1 MKRKF
6 ALVRVRASRR
16 FLLSSIFTGTIVVT
30 MAPIAGTAADLY
42 WDRTGNSNLWS
53 LAGNWSTE
61 NFVNADPAAAPGAA
75 DTVIFNASSLVT
87 AQQIDLG
94 ANHAALGLR
103 SVSSGT
109 VLLLGSGD
117 ERTLTLGSGG
127 ITKTGT
133 GVLTIGSAATENQ
146 GVRIALAA
154 NQTWTNDAAGEMV
167 IFNDITGAF
176 TLNYAST
183 TGNGIFRLGAFT
195 EAGATDFTSNYTGIT
210 TIQSGA
216 TVIAQGNA
224 SFGSNVAGTIIE
236 SGGTLNLGG
245 TLAANGLSLGAEA
258 FTVSGTGVGGLGAI
272 TNTGP
277 NAQQNAIQGVVNLAG
292 DTTFGGT
299 QRWDI
304 RNGTLN
310 GGGFKLTKIGSN
322 SVFLSGNTRIGT
334 ALDELIVQQ
343 GEYVMESGAV
353 ALSSNIINGVMVQP
367 TSAVTASF
375 RSWGNYVDHSANL
388 TLDSSFSGSTARL
401 AVQNGYTTHSGTIT
415 ATGDTN
421 NLEVAA
427 NQIMN
432 VSGVLAGTGTVNKT
446 DTGIL
451 LLNNAGNTHS
461 GVFNLNAGILGG
473 TGTIASSSLNV
484 ASGTTLSPGLVG
496 SAGTLN
502 VTNSMLT
509 SGTNTAVFNLGT
521 ASDRIN
527 VGTLTQEGTTN
538 IVIAPGAGYA
548 PGSYTLFDYNTLDG
562 FYGFGGFSLA
572 ANHIDGTLVNDGS
585 AIKLQVNSASVPT
598 WSGISNGIWTA
609 GSITK
614 PVLPNF
620 SFVGK
625 QVEFVNNDAV
635 LFDDTAVGTTT
646 IATNGAVVPSVTRF
660 NNSTKD
666 YTISGAISGLGVI
679 IKDGSGSATLLNT
692 PTNLGGLDI
701 NAGTLQLGGDSI
713 SASYT
718 AGSIDIAA
726 GATLA
731 VSAGTGGTA
740 ATLGLNGGTTITGSG
755 TILLNSTQSD
765 LYHNFTADRGD
776 VRNSGDMTGFTG
788 NIVINDGNR
797 LTASTVN
804 ALGNAAGIT
813 IHNGG
818 ALLVSAALNYGGA
831 ITASGIGW
839 KETAGSLGAI
849 RLQNGGILSGPIN
862 LVGDTRMSAYSNSTG
877 TISGV
882 ISGPGANV
890 EYGLR
895 QIGNTGSGTL
905 TISNPANTYTG
916 NTSIIRANINAATIA
931 NSGLTSSLGT
941 GSVISMESGSL
952 VLTGPG
958 AMTTNRAIQINQGGQ
973 GGGNLSVSDP
983 TAVLTY
989 TGAITNGNSNFP
1001 ISTLTFSQ
1009 TLSPDSTS
1017 GGTVVLN
1024 TASPIR
1030 VSGSTIHRTNVTLA
1044 GNTQFTVDWATT
1056 GTAAAPLGAPGALS
1070 VANNQSVANSGP
1082 VTLTIQDTAT
1092 LTTYGEFDIGNAN
1105 SGVLQTGTNVNQT
1118 AGTVNAL
1125 RGGRTMFA
1133 DNRAMRIGHWN
1144 NNNASYNLSGGTLNV
1159 PNGYVAVGW
1168 DGTGNFNQSGGT
1180 ANVAGLRF
1188 GNSTTTGIGT
1198 VNLTGGILNVGSLGM
1213 SRVGASATFNINGG
1227 TYRAT
1232 DHHTIG
1238 SNIVIN
1244 LQGGGGT
1251 IDTNGFNVNSASA
1264 LLLGAGPGTLTKT
1277 GAGEFNVPGGISS
1290 MTGILNINGGSIG
1303 GIGEFDAATVNV
1315 NSGGTLAGNLTV
1327 SSAGGVVV
1335 ASGGTISPGAN
1346 GGADNGLLTASSAAF
1361 TAGSK
1366 IQVSGAFGDSLSVT
1380 GALTG
1385 STTISVIPNG
1395 FLSSGT
1401 IDLVTYGTSSL
1412 AFTASLPHLTGAS
1425 VTNNGSGA
1433 IQLSFTGQETLTWTG
1448 TGGALWNATTAN
1460 TWNADTSGPVNYL
1473 QGDLVKFT
1481 DSSAIGAIAVQAAGV
1496 TPADVYFD
1504 NSATAYTL
1512 TGGGIAGGGALTKD
1526 GTAKVIL
1533 ANNNSYA
1540 GTTTVNDGILQIGN
1554 GGTSGTLGLGAISL
1568 NGGTLSF
1575 NRSDSSKVLA
1585 SIGGGGIVRSDG
1597 NGTTTLVGANSYSGG
1612 TVISK
1617 GTLTGVTATSFGSG
1631 TITLNDAATGTSNTA
1646 LTFDPYTSDTAIT
1659 IANPIVVT
1667 NNGTGTV
1674 SIGGSERSLRAQG
1687 TLFTGTLELNRNVTL
1702 LGEFDR
1708 TTFSGAISGSVDTIT
1723 IARSPGL
1730 DAGMTGRVTW
1740 DATNTFTP
1748 ATAAYTTIQILE
1760 GAILQMG
1767 TGTGVLDQIP
1777 DTAAVNVQAGGVFQ
1791 MGRTSDG
1798 EVIGNL
1804 TGAGT
1809 VRSVLNAGLT
1819 LTFGTADNTTFSGVI
1834 NGGNQ
1839 LSYIKQGSGTAT
1851 WSGILDNPTGNILV
1865 NAGTMLLAKDS
1876 TPTVHA
1882 LGGNST
1888 INSGGTMKL
1897 GGTYADT
1904 RPEEDGRNN
1913 VNTAP
1918 RGFQPNY
1925 VDQIYNN
1932 AQLTVN
1938 AGGVLDMNGRSEALN
1953 GFQGAG
1959 TVRNTVA
1966 STTSTLYVGA
1976 NNAGLIFTG
1985 ILEDG
1990 LGKLEFVKLGTGTQT
2005 LGGANTYTGVTE
2017 IRAGAITITN
2027 TSALGSTVGGTILT
2041 GSRDGQN
2048 SQLNLTFA
2056 ASTPESPNIVSENF
2070 TMISETAN
2078 DQRTAIVNTTESTR
2092 LTGNIVVEGDG
2103 ISQLTANQAAGDQF
2117 QINGNI
2123 TGSGSGVFF
2132 LRGNGEMQ
2140 INGVINAPNM
2150 QLAKTEGSLLIL
2162 NSAGNNYGEASF
2174 VHGTVRTDVANA
2186 LDPGAVLRMGQN
2198 GNGNTLDLNGNN
2210 QTVAGVRINS
2220 GVTSA
2225 NDRII
2230 TSSGG
2235 PADFT
2240 INTPTADGGDYDYAG
2255 LIAGSVNLIKAGPGT
2270 QVLGG
2275 YNTYSGITN
2284 VTGGGL
2290 YVNGTN
2296 DYGGTYTVASG
2307 ATLGGT
2313 GKITTD
2319 DDSTAGDVTFAA
2331 GSNLTVGNSGDATGG
2346 HDLEFKL
2353 FGTGS
2358 AFTLNSSMTLSLDLW
2373 TNLHHASQVAGA
2385 DQEESDVLIV
2395 DAPTINLAG
2404 ILNVNNPNN
2413 ISSWLVGD
2421 TFDLFDWYTT
2431 PTGTFNSVNLPVLG
2445 GGLAWDTSNLYK
2457 SESTDSDLAGT
2468 IRVVSSGGLTPIE
2481 IWRQTHFGSAANTGN
2496 GADGADPDKDGI
2508 VNVMEYGLG
2517 MNPNISSQVGLPT
2530 YSVPAGS
2537 GVISFG
2543 RNLAATD
2550 VAYIVQAS
2558 NNLTTWTNLATR
2570 AAGSGSWSPVAPG
2583 TVVTDLGSG
2592 AVSVKDNVTVAAQPK
2607 RFMRVVVSNPLP

>member
-6 ALVRVRASRR
+6 ALVRTRASRR
-16 FLLSSIFTGTIVVT
+16 FVLSSMFTGTIVVT
-30 MAPIAGTAADLY
+30 MAPVASTAADLY
-42 WDRTGNSNLWS
+42 WDRTAGSNIWAT
-53 LAGNWSTE
+53 AGNWSTE

-75 DTVIFNASSLVT
+75 DNVIFNASALIT
-87 AQQIDLG
+87 NQQIDLN
-94 ANHAALGLR
+94 ANHAALGIQ

-117 ERTLTLGSGG
+117 ERTLTLGTGG

-133 GVLTIGSAATENQ
+133 GALTIGSAATENQ

-154 NQTWTNDAAGEMV
+154 NQTWTNDAAGEIV
-167 IFNDITGAF
+167 IFNDIAGAF
-176 TLNYAST
+176 ALNYASN

-195 EAGATDFTSNYTGIT
+195 EAGATDFTSTYSGLT

-216 TVIAQGNA
+216 TVIAQGNTA
-224 SFGSNVAGTIIE
+224 FGSNAAGTIIE

-245 TLAANGLSLGAEA
+245 TLAANGLNLGTEA
-258 FTVSGTGVGGLGAI
+258 ITVSGAGVGGLGAI
-272 TNTGP
+272 INTGT
-277 NAQQNAIQGVVNLAG
+277 NGQQNAIQGVVNLAG

-310 GGGFKLTKIGSN
+310 GGGFKLTKTGSN
-322 SVFLSGNTRIGT
+322 SVFLSGTGKIGT
-334 ALDELIVQQ
+334 ALDQLIVQQ
-343 GEYVMESGAV
+343 GEFVVETGAV
-353 ALSSNIINGVMVQP
+353 ALTSNISNGVLVQP
-367 TSAVTASF
+367 ASAVTAAF
-375 RSWGNYVDHSANL
+375 RSWGNYVDHTANI
-388 TLDSSFSGSTARL
+388 TLDSSFSGSTAKL
-401 AVQNGYTTHSGTIT
+401 TVQNGYTTHSGTVT

-432 VSGVLAGTGTVNKT
+432 VTGVLAGTGTVNKT
-446 DTGIL
+446 EAGTL
-451 LLNNAGNTHS
+451 LLNNGGNTHS
-461 GVFNLNAGILGG
+461 GVFNLNVGILGG
-473 TGTIASSSLNV
+473 TGTLSSSALNV

-496 SAGTLN
+496 AAGTLS
-502 VTNSMLT
+502 VTNSIVS

-548 PGSYTLFDYNTLDG
+548 PGSYTLFDYTTLDG

-598 WSGISNGIWTA
+598 WSGTSNGIWTA
-609 GSITK
+609 GSITN
-614 PVLPNF
+614 PILPNF
-620 SFVGK
+620 TFAGR

-635 LFDDTAVGTTT
+635 LFDDTATGTTT
-646 IATNGAVVPSVTRF
+646 IATNGAVVPSMTRF

-666 YTISGAISGLGVI
+666 YTINGAISGNGVI
-679 IKDGSGSATLLNT
+679 VKDGSGTTTLLST

-701 NAGTLQLGGDSI
+701 NAGTLQLGGESF

-731 VSAGTGGTA
+731 VKAGAGGTVA
-740 ATLGLNGGTTITGSG
+740 NLGLNGGTTITGSG

-804 ALGNAAGIT
+804 ALGNAASIT
-813 IHNGG
+813 INNGG
-818 ALLVSAALNYGGA
+818 ALLVSAALNYGGTV
-831 ITASGIGW
+831 TASGLGW

-849 RLQNGGILSGPIN
+849 RLQNGGILSGPVN
-862 LVGDTRMSAYSNSTG
+862 LVGDTRMSAYSNTTG

-882 ISGPGANV
+882 ISGAGANV

-895 QIGNTGSGTL
+895 QIANTGSGTL

-1009 TLSPDSTS
+1009 TLSPDGTS

-1030 VSGSTIHRTNVTLA
+1030 VSGSTIHRTNLTLA
-1044 GNTQFTVDWATT
+1044 GSTQFTVDWATT
-1056 GTAAAPLGAPGALS
+1056 GTAAAPLGVPGALS
-1070 VANNQSVANSGP
+1070 VGNNQSAANSGP

-1092 LTTYGEFDIGNAN
+1092 LTTYGEFDVGNAN
-1105 SGVLQTGTNVNQT
+1105 SGVLQTTTVNQT

-1125 RGGRTMFA
+1125 RGGFTMGG

-1144 NNNASYNLSGGTLNV
+1144 NNNASYNLSGGTLNA

-1198 VNLTGGILNVGSLGM
+1198 VNLTGGILNVGRLGM
-1213 SRVGASATFNINGG
+1213 SRAGASATFNFDGG

-1264 LLLGAGPGTLTKT
+1264 LLQGTGPGTLTKT
-1277 GAGEFNVPGGISS
+1277 GAGEFNVPAGISS
-1290 MTGILNINGGSIG
+1290 MTGILSVNGGSFG
-1303 GIGEFDAATVNV
+1303 GAGEFTNATVNV
-1315 NSGGTLAGNLTV
+1315 NSGGTLAGNLIV
-1327 SSAGGVVV
+1327 SSAGGLVV
-1335 ASGGTISPGAN
+1335 ASGGTVSPGAN
-1346 GGADNGLLTASSAAF
+1346 GGADTGILTASSAAF

-1380 GALTG
+1380 GALSG
-1385 STTISVIPNG
+1385 STTISVVPNG
-1395 FLSSGT
+1395 FLSAGT
-1401 IDLVTYGTSSL
+1401 IDLVTYGTNSL
-1412 AFTASLPHLTGAS
+1412 AFTTSLPHLTGAT
-1425 VTNNGSGA
+1425 VTNNPGSGA
-1433 IQLSFTGQETLTWTG
+1433 IQLTFTGQETLTWSG
-1448 TGGALWNATTAN
+1448 TGGAVWDTTTNN
-1460 TWNADTSGPVNYL
+1460 TWKIGATGVNYL
-1473 QGDLVKFT
+1473 QGDLVKFD
-1481 DSSAIGAIAVQAAGV
+1481 DSSAVGSIAVTAAGV

-1504 NSATAYTL
+1504 NSTTAYTL
-1512 TGGGIAGGGALTKD
+1512 TGGGIGGGGALTKD
-1526 GTAKVIL
+1526 GTATVIL
-1533 ANNNSYA
+1533 ANNNSYS
-1540 GTTTVNDGILQIGN
+1540 GSTTVNNGILQIGN
-1554 GGTSGTLGLGAISL
+1554 GGTTGTLGRGAVNL

-1575 NRSDSSKVLA
+1575 NRSDTSKVTA
-1585 SIGGGGIVRSDG
+1585 TISGGGIVRSDG
-1597 NGTTTLVGANSYSGG
+1597 NGTTILEGANSYSGG

-1631 TITLNDAATGTSNTA
+1631 TITLNDAATGASNTA

-1687 TLFTGTLELNRNVTL
+1687 TLFTGTISLGRNVTF

-1708 TTFSGAISGSVDTIT
+1708 TTFSGAISGTADTIT

-1730 DAGMTGRVTW
+1730 DAGISGRVTW

-1748 ATAAYTTIQILE
+1748 STAAFTTIQILE

-1767 TGTGVLDQIP
+1767 VGSGVLDQIP

-1798 EVIGNL
+1798 ETIGNL
-1804 TGAGT
+1804 SGAGT
-1809 VRSVLNAGLT
+1809 VRSVLNAGLA

-1839 LSYIKQGSGTAT
+1839 LSFIKQGSGTAT
-1851 WSGILDNPTGNILV
+1851 WSGILDNPTGNIV
-1865 NAGTMLLAKDS
+1865 VSAGTMVLAKDS

-1888 INSGGTMKL
+1888 VNSGATLKL
-1897 GGTYADT
+1897 GGTFANT

-1925 VDQIYNN
+1925 VDQIYNGT
-1932 AQLTVN
+1932 QLTVN
-1938 AGGVLDMNGRSEALN
+1938 AGGILDMNGRSEAMN

-1966 STTSTLYVGA
+1966 GTTSTLYVGA
-1976 NNAGLIFTG
+1976 NNAGLSFTG

-1990 LGKLEFVKLGTGTQT
+1990 AGKLEFVKLGTGTQT
-2005 LGGANTYTGVTE
+2005 LGGANTYTGITE
-2017 IRAGAITITN
+2017 IRAGVLTITN
-2027 TSALGSTVGGTILT
+2027 TSALGSTVGGTVLT

-2048 SQLNLTFA
+2048 SQLSMTFA
-2056 ASTPESPNIVSENF
+2056 ASDPSNPNIVSENF
-2070 TMISETAN
+2070 TMISDTAN

-2092 LTGNIVVEGDG
+2092 LTGNIVVEGSG

-2140 INGVINAPNM
+2140 VNGVINAPNM
-2150 QLAKTEGSLLIL
+2150 QLAKTENSLLIL
-2162 NSAGNNYGEASF
+2162 NSTGNNYGEASF

-2198 GNGNTLDLNGNN
+2198 GNANTLDLNGNN

-2220 GVTSA
+2220 GVTDGNA
-2225 NDRII
+2225 RTI
-2230 TSSGG
+2230 TSNGG
-2235 PADFT
+2235 LADFT
-2240 INTPTADGGDYDYAG
+2240 IDTPAADGGDYNYAG
-2255 LIAGSVNLIKAGPGT
+2255 VIAGSINLTKSGPGT
-2270 QVLGG
+2270 QVLAGF
-2275 YNTYSGITN
+2275 NTYSGITN

-2296 DYGGTYTVASG
+2296 DNGGTYTISSG

-2313 GKITTD
+2313 GKITTTD
-2319 DDSTAGDVTFAA
+2319 TNSTGNVTFAA
-2331 GSNLTVGNSGDATGG
+2331 GSNLVVGNSGDATGG
-2346 HDLEFKL
+2346 HDMEFSL

-2358 AFTLNSSMTLSLDLW
+2358 AFTLNNSMTLSLDLW
-2373 TNLHHASQVAGA
+2373 ANLHHAGQVAGA

-2395 DAPTINLAG
+2395 DAATINLGG

-2421 TFDLFDWYTT
+2421 TFDLFDWFTA
-2431 PTGTFNSVNLPVLG
+2431 PTGTFTSVNLPFLG

-2457 SESTDSDLAGT
+2457 SEGADPDLAGT

-2481 IWRQTHFGSAANTGN
+2481 TWRQANFGSAANTGN

-2508 VNVMEYGLG
+2508 PNVMEYGLG
-2517 MNPNISSQVGLPT
+2517 MNPNVSTQTGLPT
-2530 YSVPAGS
+2530 YSVPVNT

-2550 VAYIVQAS
+2550 VTYIVQAS
-2558 NNLTTWTNLATR
+2558 SNLTSWTNLATR
-2570 AAGSGSWSPVAPG
+2570 AAGAGSWSAIAPG
-2583 TVVTDLGSG
+2583 AVVTDPGSG
-2592 AVSVKDNVTVAAQPK
+2592 AVSVQDNVTVTAQPK